1 MGEKIAK
8 AGLPV
13 LVCLEGGYGVQ
24 EIGINTANVL
34 KGLEA

>member
-1 MGEKIAK
+1 MGTLVAG

-13 LVCLEGGYGVQ
+13 LTCMEGGYGVP
-24 EIGINTANVL
+24 EIGLNVTNVL

>member
-1 MGEKIAK
+1 MGAMISA

-13 LVCLEGGYGVQ
+13 LACMEGGYGVP
-24 EIGINTANVL
+24 EIGLNVANVL